1 MNASLVRNLKRER
14 EWKLSGDE
22 RNDSHDHNG
31 KYVTYLLM
39 DQKIN

>member
-22 RNDSHDHNG
+22 RNDSPDHNG

-39 DQKIN
+39 DQNIN